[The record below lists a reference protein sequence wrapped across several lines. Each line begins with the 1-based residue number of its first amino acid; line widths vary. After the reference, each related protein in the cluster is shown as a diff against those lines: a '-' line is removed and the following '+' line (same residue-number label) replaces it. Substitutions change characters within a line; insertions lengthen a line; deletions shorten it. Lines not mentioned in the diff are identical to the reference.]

1 MTVHSA
7 KGLEFSVVFL
17 VGLEEGL
24 LPHKLSLA
32 EEAGIEEERRLCYV
46 GMTRAK
52 DLLVLT
58 RARQRRSAGAESFD
72 ATRPSRFLREIPEQ
86 LLEPINA
93 VALSTKPRMKWES
106 AVNSVAGA
114 ERFLRQRG
122 VASSDRQHSRP
133 SGSRWKRGARVR
145 HPAYGLGTI
154 LDCEGDGEDAKLT
167 ISFPG
172 YGQKKF
178 IEGKA
183 PLEKA

>member
-1 MTVHSA
+1 
-7 KGLEFSVVFL
+7 
-17 VGLEEGL
+17 
-24 LPHKLSLA
+24 
-32 EEAGIEEERRLCYV
+32 
-46 GMTRAK
+46 
-52 DLLVLT
+52 
-58 RARQRRSAGAESFD
+58 
-72 ATRPSRFLREIPEQ
+72 
-86 LLEPINA
+86 
-93 VALSTKPRMKWES
+93 
-106 AVNSVAGA
+106 VNSVAGA